1 MSSLKECCK
10 EYDFLSSFDFDT
22 YLCNLTLEGLMSV
35 SLLSGGVG
43 IDGLPG
49 HPGETV
55 CTEGKDK
62 IQ

>member
-1 MSSLKECCK
+1 MSSPQECCK
-10 EYDFLSSFDFDT
+10 EYNFLSSFDFDT
-22 YLCNLTLEGLMSV
+22 YLCTLTFEGFMSV
-35 SLLSGGVG
+35 SLLSGDVG
-43 IDGLPG
+43 IYGLPG